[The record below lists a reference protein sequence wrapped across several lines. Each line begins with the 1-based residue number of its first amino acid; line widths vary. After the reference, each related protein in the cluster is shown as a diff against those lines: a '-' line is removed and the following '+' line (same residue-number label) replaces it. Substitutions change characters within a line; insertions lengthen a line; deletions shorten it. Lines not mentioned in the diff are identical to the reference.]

1 MIEIKNLTVFF
12 KEHTVLDNI
21 SCQINDKS
29 AIGLVGANGAGKTTF
44 LRSIAGQIDYEGAIT
59 VSGSRREHEIGF
71 LPQDLAE
78 IPAMPLIDFLAQ
90 SAGVSE
96 KKQELALCEEAL
108 AKSSG
113 EETEKLLAKYEKLQT
128 EFDAMDGFDFEINA
142 KKILHGLGFKP
153 ERDATQ
159 NTASFSGGWRMR
171 IALAGLL
178 IKRPYVLL
186 LDEPTNHLDTE
197 SMEWLEDYLTNYGGI
212 IIFVSHDRHF
222 LNKIAKKIFEIS
234 NAKLDTY
241 SCGYDQYLTER
252 IARLEAKESEREA
265 NIKKRD
271 EIMALANRF
280 RYKATKAKM
289 VQSRLKQLE
298 HIVIEDEAPKEKSVT
313 FSFPQCEKSGHIV
326 ATAIE
331 LSKRY
336 GDNLVFSDISFEI
349 ERGEKIALVG
359 VNGAGK
365 STLLRLLEGIEEPT
379 SGEANL
385 GYNVRMAYFSQ
396 ESAKNLNY
404 DHTIWQEVNNTG
416 SLLSPQEKR
425 NLLGCFLFSGEAIEK
440 PVRVLSGGEKSRLAM
455 LKMLLSPSNFLVLD
469 EPTNHLDVKTK
480 ELFCQALLD
489 YEGTI
494 IIVSHDR
501 EFLDALSTRVFE
513 IRDGKFYDYHG
524 NYSYF
529 IEKRKEKL
537 AEQNSITFNMEGKK
551 ITVPQSKEE
560 RIRLREEQKKLA
572 QAEARKNK
580 KIASLE
586 EEISRLEARKEE
598 LTQSQCLPEVFNDF
612 VKSEEVQRELE
623 EITKKI
629 DEAYAELLE
638 FE

>member
-1 MIEIKNLTVFF
+1 MIDIKNLTVFF
-12 KEHTVLDNI
+12 KEHTVLNNI

-29 AIGLVGANGAGKTTF
+29 SIGLVGANGAGKTTF
-44 LRSIAGQIDYEGAIT
+44 LRSIAGQIDYEGNIT
-59 VSGSRREHEIGF
+59 VSGSRKEHEIGY

-78 IPAMPLIDFLAQ
+78 IPSMQLIDFLAQ
-90 SAGVSE
+90 SAGISD
-96 KKQELALCEEAL
+96 KKRELENCEEAL
-108 AKSSG
+108 ANSTG
-113 EETEKLLAKYEKLQT
+113 EDTKKILERYEKLQT
-128 EFDAMDGFDFEINA
+128 EFDAMGGFNFEIEA
-142 KKILHGLGFKP
+142 KKILRGLGFKP
-153 ERDATQ
+153 EIDASK
-159 NTASFSGGWRMR
+159 NTATFSGGWKMR

-197 SMEWLEDYLTNYGGI
+197 SMEWLEDYLANYTGI

-222 LNKIAKKIFEIS
+222 LNKIARKIFEIS

-252 IARLEAKESEREA
+252 IARLEAKKSEREA
-265 NIKKRD
+265 NIKKRN

-298 HIVIEDEAPKEKSVT
+298 HITVESEEPREKSVH
-313 FSFPQCEKSGHIV
+313 FSFPECEKSGRIV
-326 ATAIE
+326 ATVTE
-331 LSKRY
+331 LSKSF
-336 GDNLVFSDISFEI
+336 GNNLVFNDVSFEI

-365 STLLRLLEGIEEPT
+365 STLLKLLEGIESP
-379 SGEANL
+379 SKGEAHL

-396 ESAKNLNY
+396 ESAQNLNY
-404 DHTIWQEVNNTG
+404 DHTIWEEVNNTG

-425 NLLGCFLFSGEAIEK
+425 NLLGCFLFSGEAIQK

-469 EPTNHLDVKTK
+469 EPTNHLDTKTK
-480 ELFCQALLD
+480 DLFCQALLEYD
-489 YEGTI
+489 GTI

-501 EFLDALSTRVFE
+501 EFLDALSSRVFE

-524 NYSYF
+524 NYTYF
-529 IEKRKEKL
+529 IEKRKETLKIQTQKTTL
-537 AEQNSITFNMEGKK
+537 YAKSNVTANS
-551 ITVPQSKEE
+551 SKEE
-560 RIRLREEQKKLA
+560 RIRLRKEQKRLA
-572 QAEARKNK
+572 QAESKKNK

-586 EEISRLEARKEE
+586 GEISKLEARKEE
-598 LTQSQCLPEVFNDF
+598 LTLAQCLPEVFNDF
-612 VKSEEVQRELE
+612 QKSEEVQKELE
-623 EITKKI
+623 EITRLI
-629 DEAYAELLE
+629 EEAYTKLLE